1 MITITL
7 IIMVALML
15 VGVPIA
21 FSLAIS
27 GCIGLWLIGDFGNVM
42 TLLGTVPYRTCAA
55 FLLTVIPMFILLAEI
70 TSRSG
75 LAKELF
81 DLANKWIGH
90 WPGGVGI
97 ATILAAAGFA
107 AMAGTSSASA
117 AVFSRIAI
125 PEMQRLGYKDHIA
138 AGVVTVAGTLAIMI
152 PPSLT
157 LVVYGILT
165 ETSIGKLLIA
175 GVIPG
180 LLSAFMF
187 TMGIFLIA
195 KFVPDAVKSVPAFS
209 WKERFAGLVNLL
221 PLIVL
226 IIIIMGGLYSGIA
239 TPTEV
244 AALGAFSALII
255 CLIMRRINAKEF
267 ASCLKHTVIVATMI
281 FSIII
286 GAMIFGYF
294 TTLTQVPQN
303 LINYIKGAGFSPWSV
318 IAILVVVY
326 LFLGCFFDQLA
337 ILLLTIPL
345 TFPLITSLGYNPI
358 WFGIV
363 FTKLTEIGLVTPPLG
378 LNAYVV
384 SGASKIPLTTVF
396 SGASMLLAF
405 DAITLALLLFFPI
418 LSTYLP
424 SLMK

>member
-1 MITITL
+1 MIVITIVIML
-7 IIMVALML
+7 ILML

-27 GCIGLWLIGDFGNVM
+27 GCIGLWLVGDWTTVM
-42 TLLGTVPYRTCAA
+42 GILSSVPYRTCASYV
-55 FLLTVIPMFILLAEI
+55 LTVIPMFILLAEV

-90 WPGGVGI
+90 LPGGVGI
-97 ATILAAAGFA
+97 ATIMASAGFA

-157 LVVYGILT
+157 LVLYGILT

-175 GVIPG
+175 GIIPG
-180 LLSAFMF
+180 LLTAFNF
-187 TMGIFLIA
+187 SLGIYLIA
-195 KFVPDAVKSVPAFS
+195 KFVPGAVKDVAPFS
-209 WKERFAGLVNLL
+209 WKERFTGLKDLL
-221 PLIVL
+221 PLVVL
-226 IIIIMGGLYSGIA
+226 VFIIMGGLYSGLA

-244 AALGAFSALII
+244 ASLGSLAAFII
-255 CLIMRRINAKEF
+255 CF
-267 ASCLKHTVIVATMI
+267 AMGRLKPREAVDSLKQTAIIATMI

-294 TTLTQVPQN
+294 TTMTQVPQH
-303 LINYIKGAGFSPWSV
+303 LINAISAAGISRWGV

-326 LFLGCFFDQLA
+326 LILGCFFDQLA
-337 ILLLTIPL
+337 ILLLTVPL
-345 TFPLITSLGYNPI
+345 TFPLITSLGFNAI

-363 FTKLTEIGLVTPPLG
+363 FTKLTEMGLVTPPLG

-384 SGASKIPLTTVF
+384 SGTSKIPITTVF
-396 SGASMLLAF
+396 RGASMLLIF
-405 DAITLALLLFFPI
+405 DVITLLLLLFIPS
-418 LSTYLP
+418 LSTFLP

>member
-1 MITITL
+1 MIVIPIAIML
-7 IIMVALML
+7 ILML

-27 GCIGLWLIGDFGNVM
+27 GSIGLWLVADFNTVIA
-42 TLLGTVPYRTCAA
+42 LLGSVPYRTCASYV
-55 FLLTVIPMFILLAEI
+55 LTVIPMFILLAEVI
-70 TSRSG
+70 SRSG

-90 WPGGVGI
+90 VPGGVGI
-97 ATILAAAGFA
+97 ATIMASAGFA

-157 LVVYGILT
+157 LVLYGVLT
-165 ETSIGKLLIA
+165 ENSIGKLLIA
-175 GVIPG
+175 GIIPG
-180 LLSAFMF
+180 LLTAFNF
-187 TMGIFLIA
+187 ALGIYLIA
-195 KFVPDAVKSVPAFS
+195 KFVPGAVKDVAPFS
-209 WKERFAGLVNLL
+209 WKERFTGLINLL
-221 PLIVL
+221 PLVVL
-226 IIIIMGGLYSGIA
+226 VFIIMGGLYSGIA

-244 AALGAFSALII
+244 GSLGALSAFVI
-255 CLIMRRINAKEF
+255 CILMRRIKSKEIVE
-267 ASCLKHTVIVATMI
+267 SLKQTVIISTMI

-294 TTLTQVPQN
+294 TTMTQVPQN
-303 LINYIKGAGFSPWSV
+303 LLNAIKSAGISPWGV

-326 LFLGCFFDQLA
+326 LILGCFFDQLA
-337 ILLLTIPL
+337 ILLITVPL
-345 TFPLITSLGYNPI
+345 TYPLITSLGFNPI

-384 SGASKIPLTTVF
+384 SGTSKIPLTTVF
-396 SGASMLLAF
+396 RGASMLLVF
-405 DAITLALLLFFPI
+405 DGITLLILLFFPI